1 MAKGG
6 RRQSVVDRKLEKKV
20 SFKNFFSLLPKEKK
34 SVKWKISFGGGA
46 ALKSN
51 LAISLEKGFKSPW
64 NFRWVDGDF
73 FSIDFDAKDWIFNK
87 IMKAS

>member
-34 SVKWKISFGGGA
+34 CEVKDLLW
-46 ALKSN
+46 
-51 LAISLEKGFKSPW
+51 W
-64 NFRWVDGDF
+64 WWC
-73 FSIDFDAKDWIFNK
+73 SIEI
-87 IMKAS
+87 